1 MSAVPM
7 TPVTSSNVEAI
18 GWRGDVL
25 HVRYKGGKTYMYQG
39 VPESLYK
46 RALVSESLGAFLHHN
61 VKAHYEGLRIDH
73 GVAHAG

>member
-1 MSAVPM
+1 MSAIAM
-7 TPVTSSNVEAI
+7 TPVTSANVEAI

-25 HVRYKGGKTYMYQG
+25 HVKYKGGRTYMYQG

-46 RALVSESLGAFLHHN
+46 RALASESVGSFIHHN

-73 GVAHAG
+73 GVAHSG